1 MDCYP
6 VNAATPYATTKCLSF
21 YIAINNKGFYSTL
34 GGVGGNRG
42 YLSLIWL
49 NEIGTNQCGTRYK
62 FNPASDQIQFDIE
75 NILELDDTNIT
86 RVFSD
91 FQSADWSGDE
101 ERYNSLSCKT
111 KIVCNTSLDMDYS
124 ILSNLING

>member
-6 VNAATPYATTKCLSF
+6 VDPAMPSNATKCLSF

-49 NEIGTNQCGTRYK
+49 NEIGIARGRRFN
-62 FNPASDQIQFDIE
+62 FNPASDKIRFDIE
-75 NILELDDTNIT
+75 NILELDDTKIT

-91 FQSADWSGDE
+91 FQSADWNGDE

-111 KIVCNTSLDMDYS
+111 KIVCNKSLDMDYS